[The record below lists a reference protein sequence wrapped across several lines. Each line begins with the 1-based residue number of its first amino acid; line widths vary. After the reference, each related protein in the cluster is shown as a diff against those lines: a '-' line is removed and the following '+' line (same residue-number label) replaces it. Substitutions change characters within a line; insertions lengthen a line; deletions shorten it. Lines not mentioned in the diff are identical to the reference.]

1 MQYQVQERRDEQKTQ
16 DELDLYVSLRSGLD
30 DPYNVFVKVSDL
42 EENRPL
48 IYFYAYSLG
57 KKKVVV
63 WGVFDRNKNEFLID
77 DACQYGV
84 NDLKSILNS
93 WKEDNYNFFFSS
105 VRDRIDSRMRQN
117 NIFKDRNFELNL
129 MAKFRQYFLQKLIQ
143 TGHLRGKIDKDFLES
158 EYESLLA
165 TVAREAIAAILDRR
179 DYDSSI
185 RLLAD
190 EIDSME
196 DEKIVLEALDRK
208 NIKNLSMSRHTPHI
222 QNIIKYILVNVFILV
237 FLEMEEYR
245 VAKYI
250 DYLSKNKNKG
260 EETNIRNYLKGKF
273 LYEWIYELA
282 KIFRIENIRLFM
294 KKYAEDILRLTENQ
308 INLTDIGVI
317 GNRDMKSYKVI
328 EDMALFFEEFISKS
342 KYSKITYTN
351 SLPLCPKVFI
361 ERPSKYDFT

>member
-1 MQYQVQERRDEQKTQ
+1 MQYQVQERRDEQKDQ
-16 DELDLYVSLRSGLD
+16 DSLDLYVGLRSGLD

-42 EENRPL
+42 EEDRPL

-57 KKKVVV
+57 KKKVVI
-63 WGVFDRNKNEFLID
+63 WGVFDRKNNEFLID
-77 DACQYGV
+77 DACQYAA

-105 VRDRIDSRMRQN
+105 VRDRIESRMRQN
-117 NIFKDRNFELNL
+117 NIFKDRKYDLNL
-129 MAKFRQYFLQKLIQ
+129 MEKFRQYFLQKLVQ
-143 TGHLRGKIDKDFLES
+143 TGHLRGKVDKDFQES
-158 EYESLLA
+158 EYESLLS
-165 TVAREAIAAILDRR
+165 TVAREAIAAILDRN
-179 DYDSSI
+179 DYDGSV
-185 RLLAD
+185 RLLVD
-190 EIDSME
+190 ELDSLE

-208 NIKNLSMSRHTPHI
+208 NIKNLSISRYTPHI

-250 DYLSKNKNKG
+250 DYLSKNKNN

-273 LYEWIYELA
+273 LYEWVYELA
-282 KIFRIENIRLFM
+282 KTFRIENIRLFM
-294 KKYAEDILRLTENQ
+294 KKYSEDILRLTENK

-317 GNRDMKSYKVI
+317 GNRNMKSYTAI

-342 KYSKITYTN
+342 KYSKITYTKN
-351 SLPLCPKVFI
+351 LPLCPKVFI
-361 ERPSKYDFT
+361 EQPSKYDFT